1 MKKFNEL
8 PLEVRLNIMSFN
20 SEDISNDKYNK
31 ILNHPFPPFKTVIDN
46 MFIKPSMY
54 FDNTFDKSDYEIYMI
69 CKAIYDYSYI
79 NMVLLN
85 FKQNIY
91 CEYKKKGCNDEDIE
105 CIKFGYCQVFKKI
118 FN

>member
-20 SEDISNDKYNK
+20 SEDINNDKYNK

-54 FDNTFDKSDYEIYMI
+54 FDNTFDKSD
-69 CKAIYDYSYI
+69 
-79 NMVLLN
+79 
-85 FKQNIY
+85 
-91 CEYKKKGCNDEDIE
+91 
-105 CIKFGYCQVFKKI
+105 
-118 FN
+118 